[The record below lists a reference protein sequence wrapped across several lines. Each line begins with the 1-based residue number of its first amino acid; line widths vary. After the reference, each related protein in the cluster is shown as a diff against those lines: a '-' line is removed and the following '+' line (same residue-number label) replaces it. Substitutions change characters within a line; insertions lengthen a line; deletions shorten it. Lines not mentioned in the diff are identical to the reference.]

1 MNNTV
6 RVRLISRI
14 MAALFILIFVSTVA
28 LSIIGITFAN
38 DAYTSEHI
46 LSYNTNSLTW
56 NEGAT
61 DIEGNGAYNIGL
73 FDKLASDKDDGT
85 KQMEPGDGGSGSF
98 RLFNT
103 TSRPLEYTASIYM
116 VTNVDVPIVADFP
129 NFDPANNAIDN
140 YALPFDIEGAQVL
153 RVVSGKLEGYEN
165 CEFVAEWEWP
175 FTVSP
180 EQDIIDTEIA
190 NREDTYVSIGVMVTV
205 TDPMAQEGVISPD
218 PATCNCMICLF
229 GGGCAMCWLCW
240 TLTIIAIFVAA
251 LCAISIV
258 LSLMYGLWW
267 IAMIA
272 ISLLCVVGFIILL
285 LMLLL

>member
-28 LSIIGITFAN
+28 LSIIGITFAS
-38 DAYTSEHI
+38 DAHSSEHI
-46 LSYNTNSLTW
+46 LTYNTNSLTW
-56 NEGAT
+56 NEGA
-61 DIEGNGAYNIGL
+61 IGIGDDGSYSIDL
-73 FDKLASDKDDGT
+73 FDTLPLGEDGM
-85 KQMEPGDGGSGSF
+85 KIIAPGANDGGSF
-98 RLFNT
+98 RLLNS
-103 TSRPLEYTASIYM
+103 TSRPLEYTAAVYFITDSG
-116 VTNVDVPIVADFP
+116 VPITADFP
-129 NFDPANNAIDN
+129 NFDPSNTVED
-140 YALPFDIEGAQVL
+140 YALPIELEGAEVL
-153 RVVSGKLEGYEN
+153 RVVSGQLGGYES
-165 CEFVAEWEWP
+165 CEFIVEWEW
-175 FTVSP
+175 VLSAGD
-180 EQDIIDTEIA
+180 EQDVLDTEIG
-190 NREDTYVSIGVMVTV
+190 NLEFSELSLGVMVTV

-258 LSLMYGLWW
+258 LSLIYGLWW

-285 LMLLL
+285 LMLVL